1 MNGNAILGLD
11 LIDKRKVTI
20 VQRQFWFYFLA
31 DDFRYPSKVLF
42 ALPIARQIKIV
53 RE

>member
-31 DDFRYPSKVLF
+31 DDGSYLIEVLF
-42 ALPIARQIKIV
+42 TLPIPRQIKIV